1 GQQARAAQG
10 VADGVRGGGGSGH
23 LGNASRRAVYPG
35 GPPAPQDRGSSMTA
49 PTRRR
54 FDATW
59 LPFGMMLGF
68 VIGVGIG
75 LSIIDNLLAGAAIGV
90 LVGAGLGTLLGFRRG
105 GGRGTEDE
113 DAADEAF

>member
-1 GQQARAAQG
+1 
-10 VADGVRGGGGSGH
+10 
-23 LGNASRRAVYPG
+23 
-35 GPPAPQDRGSSMTA
+35 MTP

-75 LSIIDNLLAGAAIGV
+75 LSIIDNLLVGAVIGF
-90 LVGAGLGTLLGFRRG
+90 LVGAGLGVVLGFRRG
-105 GGRGTEDE
+105 GGSGVTDE
-113 DAADEAF
+113 DAEDDLYRQQYGDPGPTDGGPGHRSPTDRR